1 MPIVFGSRLQ
11 TLDFRPLTLDMIEAL
26 QLPFMQRALLAGLLV
41 GGLASYLGVLV
52 VQRRL
57 SFLGDGLAHAAF
69 AGVSLGLLLHS
80 EPLWVA
86 IPFAVGV
93 ALAITWVR
101 ERSNLGDDTAIGIFF
116 AVSVALGVLFMSQ
129 RQGFAPDAVAYLFGS
144 ILTVTPTDLAI
155 MGAIALLV
163 ALLAPLWRHW
173 AYATFDRELALAD
186 RQPVMLHDYLLSA
199 LIALVVVTA
208 VKVVGIV
215 LIAAFIVI
223 PAATAR
229 LLSRTFAAMTLTALG
244 IGTFSVIPGLVAAY
258 AFDVPAGS
266 AIVLVQALGFA
277 LALLLKRS

>member
-1 MPIVFGSRLQ
+1 MFEVLSF
-11 TLDFRPLTLDMIEAL
+11 
-26 QLPFMQRALLAGLLV
+26 PFMQRALLAGLMV

-86 IPFAVGV
+86 IPFVV
-93 ALAITWVR
+93 TTALAITWVR

-116 AVSVALGVLFMSQ
+116 AVSVALGVLFMSL
-129 RQGFAPDAVAYLFGS
+129 RKGFAPDAIAYLFGS
-144 ILTVTPTDLAI
+144 ILAVTPADLAI
-155 MGAIALLV
+155 IGLVTLLV
-163 ALLAPLWRHW
+163 AVLAPLWRSW

-229 LLSRTFAAMTLTALG
+229 LVSRTFAAMTLIAIA
-244 IGTFSVIPGLVAAY
+244 IGVISVIPGLIAAY
-258 AFDVPAGS
+258 MFDVPAGS
-266 AIVLVQALGFA
+266 AIVLVQALGFLIA
-277 LALLLKRS
+277 LFLRR

>member
-1 MPIVFGSRLQ
+1 MLEVF
-11 TLDFRPLTLDMIEAL
+11 
-26 QLPFMQRALLAGLLV
+26 QLPFMQRALLAGLMV

-86 IPFAVGV
+86 IPFAVLV

-101 ERSNLGDDTAIGIFF
+101 EKSSLGDDTAIGIFF

-129 RQGFAPDAVAYLFGS
+129 RRGFAPDAVAYLFGS
-144 ILTVTPTDLAI
+144 ILTVTQADLGI

-163 ALLAPLWRHW
+163 LILTPLWRNW

-186 RQPVMLHDYLLSA
+186 RQPVMRHDYLLSA

-229 LLSRTFAAMTLTALG
+229 LLSRTFATMTLTALAIG
-244 IGTFSVIPGLVAAY
+244 ILSVIPGLIAAY
-258 AFDVPAGS
+258 VFDVPAGS
-266 AIVLVQALGFA
+266 AIVLVQALGFG
-277 LALLLKRS
+277 LALLLKRF